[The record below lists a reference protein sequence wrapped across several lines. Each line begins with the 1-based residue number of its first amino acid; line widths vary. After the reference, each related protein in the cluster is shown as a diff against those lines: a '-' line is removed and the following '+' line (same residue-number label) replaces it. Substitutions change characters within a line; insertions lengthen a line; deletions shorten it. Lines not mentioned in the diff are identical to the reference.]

1 MKKSKK
7 SLILSGF
14 LLLSAL
20 SLSACGGSK
29 TPSDSAS
36 SVQNGS
42 SSVSSNE
49 TSSSVSSETS
59 SSSSETYETI
69 TVAEA
74 LALCGDTPGYT
85 STDRYYIRATV
96 KSIDNANYGAMTI
109 YDSTGEIS
117 VYGTLGKDGVD
128 GYAALESKPVA
139 GDEVLL
145 SCILQNYQGNKE
157 VKSGWII
164 EFTHNDPVYDEKDY
178 ETMTIAAA
186 RDAVA
191 DKKVKVSGVVARITY
206 ANGHKASGFYL
217 VDSTGSIYVYD
228 SQIAPQVSVGNTITI
243 AASKT
248 FYVLE
253 TEKEYAEQYGYTGC
267 CQLSEGILIENDKGN
282 TAYDTS
288 WIQEKTI
295 KEIVET
301 PVSENVT
308 TTIYKTTALL
318 SKKEGTGFVNYYFND
333 LDGTTGSYVYTQ
345 CNGSDFDWLDE
356 FDGKIVTAYLSPINA
371 KSTVS
376 GCLFRFQPITVIDES
391 YTFDLSGTA
400 KFIVDY
406 YAKDQFLTHY
416 TGDPVKELITSVSS
430 ELLGFENATI
440 SYSSDNTDVVY
451 FEEVDGKTILHT
463 KDVGVAEITITGTYS
478 TYESYTETLSIRVST
493 NEDVEALTVS
503 EAITSPVGDE
513 IIVRGI
519 VGPSLVNKVG
529 FYLIDETGA
538 IAVQVSDEVMSL
550 LALGNEVVIKG
561 TRAHREGTS
570 ESMFG
575 QSYIDNPTIVDNK
588 YGNNDYSTQSF
599 DTGKTLADLLS
610 LDSSIDQTTQV
621 YTIQA
626 QVKFIET
633 AYYSNAYLTDG
644 TNDFQLY
651 TSSGSQYS
659 WLKDYGEATLT
670 VEVAIVNWNGKAH
683 KLALLSVTDES
694 GVKTYNTHNFSK

>member
-1 MKKSKK
+1 MPLWNPNRSPETRSCFPASCRITKAIKKSK
-7 SLILSGF
+7 
-14 LLLSAL
+14 A
-20 SLSACGGSK
+20 
-29 TPSDSAS
+29 
-36 SVQNGS
+36 VGS
-42 SSVSSNE
+42 SNS
-49 TSSSVSSETS
+49 
-59 SSSSETYETI
+59 
-69 TVAEA
+69 
-74 LALCGDTPGYT
+74 
-85 STDRYYIRATV
+85 R
-96 KSIDNANYGAMTI
+96 
-109 YDSTGEIS
+109 
-117 VYGTLGKDGVD
+117 
-128 GYAALESKPVA
+128 
-139 GDEVLL
+139 
-145 SCILQNYQGNKE
+145 
-157 VKSGWII
+157 
-164 EFTHNDPVYDEKDY
+164 
-178 ETMTIAAA
+178 
-186 RDAVA
+186 
-191 DKKVKVSGVVARITY
+191 
-206 ANGHKASGFYL
+206 
-217 VDSTGSIYVYD
+217 
-228 SQIAPQVSVGNTITI
+228 
-243 AASKT
+243 
-248 FYVLE
+248 
-253 TEKEYAEQYGYTGC
+253 
-267 CQLSEGILIENDKGN
+267 
-282 TAYDTS
+282 
-288 WIQEKTI
+288 
-295 KEIVET
+295 
-301 PVSENVT
+301 T

-463 KDVGVAEITITGTYS
+463 KDVGLAEITITGTYS

-513 IIVRGI
+513 ITVRGI

-550 LALGNEVVIKG
+550 IALGNEVIIKG